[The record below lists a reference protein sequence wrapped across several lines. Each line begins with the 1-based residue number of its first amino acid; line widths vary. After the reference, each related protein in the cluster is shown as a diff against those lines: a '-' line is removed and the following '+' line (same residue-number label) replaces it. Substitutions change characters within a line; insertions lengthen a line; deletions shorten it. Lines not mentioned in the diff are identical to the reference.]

1 MSLEVMLDLETLGTG
16 PRSVIIAIGAVAF
29 DSAGEGVASKF
40 YQVVDAQSCVDAG
53 LTLDVSTVMWWM
65 EQSDDARKA
74 VCRPGLPL
82 KTALDGFAEWYRAV
96 GEGPVWGNGVDFDNV
111 IMNSAYRAI
120 GEPRAPWLHWQN
132 RCFRTLRN
140 IYPHVEIARQGTHH
154 HALHDATTQALH
166 LQAIFKEMRK

>member
-1 MSLEVMLDLETLGTG
+1 MLDLETLGNN

-29 DSAGEGVASKF
+29 DPEGDGIAGEF
-40 YQVVDAQSCVDAG
+40 YQVVDPQSCVDAG

-65 EQSDDARKA
+65 GQSDDARKA
-74 VCRPGLPL
+74 VCRSGNPL
-82 KTALDGFAEWYRAV
+82 KDVLTDFADWYRGV
-96 GEGPVWGNGVDFDNV
+96 SEGPVWGNGSDFDNV

-132 RCFRTLRN
+132 RCYRTMKSQYPDVPLVRN
-140 IYPHVEIARQGTHH
+140 GTHH
-154 HALHDATTQALH
+154 HALHDAATQARH